1 MLNYDRLLLLS
12 RRERAE
18 SKRVY
23 FEPLKFPI
31 QIWVR
36 IIGSKRVQI
45 PMQVYDPIIQL
56 VFRPFSHL
64 ELLT

>member
-23 FEPLKFPI
+23 FPLKFPV